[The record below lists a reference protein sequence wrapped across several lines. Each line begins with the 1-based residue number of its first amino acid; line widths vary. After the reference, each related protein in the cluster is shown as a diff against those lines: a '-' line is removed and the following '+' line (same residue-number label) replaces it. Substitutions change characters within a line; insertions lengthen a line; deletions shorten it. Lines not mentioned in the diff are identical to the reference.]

1 MNKQG
6 GSYILATLII
16 LLAIIIALM
25 YSPRFIDEPPFS
37 GRTELLESVL
47 KGILRS
53 EFSTRTKE
61 AFDHFKEY
69 MKGYE
74 IERSARETVEENLKE
89 NRFLVDGKLGS
100 IFMESVYSISI
111 NKLNGEKLE
120 YNDLKE
126 VEMQRRNGKEGRVL
140 VNLTY
145 FNLTLEYDLTDPV
158 LGRLN
163 GTKSYWMELSD
174 VSRSGLTRASGTAL
188 YRLDLNFTLRDTDG
202 PVEYVRYTVYVLNY
216 TELEEVAYG
225 FKESDNGY
233 YKLSVLIRPE
243 YYIMLEKD
251 EPYSEFGIVLVVS
264 GSRDETLWAVIRV
277 N

>member
-6 GSYILATLII
+6 GSYILATLVI

-37 GRTELLESVL
+37 GRTELLERVL

-61 AFDHFKEY
+61 AFKHFEEY

-74 IERSARETVEENLKE
+74 IERSVCETVEENLKE
-89 NRFLVDGKLGS
+89 SRFLGDGKLGS
-100 IFMESVYSISI
+100 VFMESVYSISV
-111 NKLNGEKLE
+111 NKLNEDDEKRE
-120 YNDLKE
+120 YNDME
-126 VEMQRRNGKEGRVL
+126 GAEIQGRVL

-163 GTKSYWMELSD
+163 GAKSYWMKLSEI
-174 VSRSGLTRASGTAL
+174 SRSELTCASATVL
-188 YRLDLNFTLRDTDG
+188 YRLDLNFALKDTNG
-202 PVEYVRYTVYVLNY
+202 PVKYVRYTVYVLNN
-216 TELEEVAYG
+216 TCLEEVAYG
-225 FKESDNGY
+225 FRESDNGY

-251 EPYSEFGIVLVVS
+251 EPYSEIGIVLAVS
-264 GSRDETLWAVIRV
+264 GSRGETLWAVIRV

>member
-6 GSYILATLII
+6 GSYILATLVI

-47 KGILRS
+47 KGVLRA

-61 AFDHFKEY
+61 AFEHFKEY
-69 MKGYE
+69 MMDYE
-74 IERSARETVEENLKE
+74 IERSASEIVEENLKK
-89 NRFLVDGKLGS
+89 NHFLDDEKPGS
-100 IFMESVYSISI
+100 AHYFMESVYSISV
-111 NKLNGEKLE
+111 NKLHEDREKLK
-120 YNDLKE
+120 YNNMDGASI
-126 VEMQRRNGKEGRVL
+126 QGRIL

-145 FNLTLEYDLTDPV
+145 FNITLEYDLTDPV
-158 LGRLN
+158 LGGLN
-163 GTKSYWMELSD
+163 SAKSYWIELSEI
-174 VSRSGLTRASGTAL
+174 SRSGLTRASGTVL
-188 YRLDLNFTLRDTDG
+188 YRLDLDFALKDTDG
-202 PVEYVRYTVYVLNY
+202 PVKYVRYTVYVLNDKQ
-216 TELEEVAYG
+216 LEEVAYG

-251 EPYSEFGIVLVVS
+251 KPYSEIGIVLVVS
-264 GSRDETLWAVIRV
+264 GSRGETLWAVIRV